1 MQLLFLHLGNYISN
15 IELERE
21 MIKKEE
27 TKLPEKLETIPAG
40 TGVYMMKD
48 AKNEVIYVGKAKNLK
63 NRVRSYFQSSGD
75 ERLFIRFLVKRIAD
89 IDFVLTDTEKE
100 ALILEN
106 NLIKQFKPRFN
117 INLRDDKTFVSI
129 KLDMNQKF
137 PYPVIVRQIEPFS
150 HKGKDSK
157 KKNGILYFGPYSS
170 ARSVRETLRYVNGL
184 FPIRKCSNNVFRS
197 RARPCLYYQIG
208 KCVAPCCDMVDE
220 KPYKELINEIVMVLK
235 GKNIEL
241 LKVLRKK
248 MDDASKEMKYEE
260 AAKFRDRI
268 MAIEKTVEKQK
279 INTMELVDR
288 DVFGYYGQ
296 GNSIQIQAMF
306 IRNGNLEDIAS
317 YRFSTMNN
325 ALDNVFRSFL
335 NQFYVRTRFVPDE
348 VIMPVE
354 SEDKEILEELLS
366 EKKGHKIKVVCPKQG
381 EKHKLLEMATKNA
394 ENAFKVR
401 LRTGDD
407 VESVMASLKK
417 HLGLTNIPKKMECFD
432 ISNIR
437 GKQAVGSLVTF
448 EDGKPVKSKY
458 KKYKVKTVLQSD
470 DYAMMYEVLM
480 RRYSR
485 AFRED
490 DFPDL
495 TVIDGGKGQ
504 LGIARRV
511 FDELGVDGVDV
522 IALAK
527 SKKKGT
533 GNADSKRKLD
543 ERIFVCGKA
552 NPIILNQESSELRL
566 LVNIRDEA
574 HRFAITYHKKLRKE
588 QYYESP
594 LDKIVGIGKVKKK
607 NLLRHFGDM
616 QKIRDA
622 SLDELRKVKSIT
634 VKDANAIFYLIRAEK
649 SDI

>member
-1 MQLLFLHLGNYISN
+1 
-15 IELERE
+15 

-27 TKLPEKLETIPAG
+27 TKLPKKLETIPAG

-75 ERLFIRFLVKRIAD
+75 ERLFIRFLVNRIAD

-137 PYPVIVRQIEPFS
+137 PYPVIVRQIEPSS

-220 KPYKELINEIVMVLK
+220 KTYKELINEIVLVLK

-241 LKVLRKK
+241 LKVLREK
-248 MDDASKEMKYEE
+248 MDNASKEMKYEK

-407 VESVMASLKK
+407 VESVMVSLKK

-458 KKYKVKTVLQSD
+458 KRYKVKTVLQSD

-552 NPIILNQESSELRL
+552 DPIILNQESSELRI

-574 HRFAITYHKKLRKE
+574 HRFAITYHRKLRKK

-622 SLDELRKVKSIT
+622 SLDELGRVKSIA
-634 VKDANAIFYLIRAEK
+634 VKDANEIYNYFH
-649 SDI
+649 

>member
-1 MQLLFLHLGNYISN
+1 
-15 IELERE
+15 

-27 TKLPEKLETIPAG
+27 IKLPKKLETIPAG

-75 ERLFIRFLVKRIAD
+75 ERLFIKFLVKRIAG

-137 PYPVIVRQIEPFS
+137 PYPVIVRQIEPSS

-170 ARSVRETLRYVNGL
+170 ARSVRETLRYVNSL

-220 KPYKELINEIVMVLK
+220 KTYKELINEIVLVLK

-248 MDDASKEMKYEE
+248 MDNASKEMKYEK

-335 NQFYVRTRFVPDE
+335 NQFYVRTRFIPDE
-348 VIMPVE
+348 VILPVE

-366 EKKGHKIKVVCPKQG
+366 ERKGHRINVICPKRG

-407 VESVMASLKK
+407 VEYVMASLKK

-432 ISNIR
+432 ISNIM

-448 EDGKPVKSKY
+448 ENGKPVKNKY
-458 KKYKVKTVLQSD
+458 KRYKIKTVLQSD

-527 SKKKGT
+527 SKKKST
-533 GNADSKRKLD
+533 GNADSKRELD

-574 HRFAITYHKKLRKE
+574 HRFAITYHKKLRRK

-607 NLLRHFGDM
+607 NLFRYFGDM

-622 SLDELRKVKSIT
+622 SLDELGKVKSIT
-634 VKDANAIFYLIRAEK
+634 VKDANIIYDYFNHVKNLIIEEFR
-649 SDI
+649 DL